1 MSQIMN
7 RESRGREAQSTAG
20 FWVDKLNLV
29 HVKKGFLRDVK
40 LHGG

>member
-1 MSQIMN
+1 MSQKMN
-7 RESRGREAQSTAG
+7 RESGGEAQSTAG
-20 FWVDKLNLV
+20 FWVDKLNLA